1 MRSLAAQAS
10 PAPDSATPGK
20 VADVGEAV
28 RSRQLSPATP
38 ATPATPAPAAPST
51 TPVALSPS
59 PVALALSDDDDAT
72 AVAAAFAAAL
82 AVAGRRPPRRAAHT
96 VRTWTGR
103 LAQARPCIS
112 SSRFFPYYAYDEN
125 TQRLVKLTITS
136 APRSEVDDR
145 DAESNTLLL
154 LASQYGAHEVI
165 WSSRARTHAH
175 THTHTQ
181 IARTP
186 S

>member
-28 RSRQLSPATP
+28 RSRQLSPATAATP
-38 ATPATPAPAAPST
+38 ATPAAPAPAAPST

-59 PVALALSDDDDAT
+59 PVALALGDDDDAT

-165 WSSRARTHAH
+165 WSSRARTH
-175 THTHTQ
+175 TQ